1 MRLMPVSQPYA
12 PGFALP
18 QVVCLPVLPT
28 CFLISYFA
36 MYSSELQERGQMTTI
51 SVFEDLAWVHIIKV
65 TSEEAYRKSWTLDA
79 WSGRLDCGHLDSGRL
94 DSTLDTCNLD
104 T

>member
-1 MRLMPVSQPYA
+1 MRLMPLSQPYA

-18 QVVCLPVLPT
+18 QVACLLVLST

-94 DSTLDTCNLD
+94 DS
-104 T
+104 